1 MNSLDKKIEDL
12 KIILRKL
19 NKVVVAFSGGK
30 DSFFLMKIALET
42 LGKENVKIIF
52 INSDFISENDKKR
65 IDYFEEK
72 YDLDII
78 VLDIKVLDN
87 QKIIKNP
94 KDRCYFCKSFI
105 FDNIID
111 KGKEFGIDKVLDG
124 TTLSDMDEFR
134 PGLKALE
141 ELQILSPL
149 KDAGISSAEIV
160 NYLKNGDID
169 SYYLTSSACLAT
181 RFPYDFELSEKEIR
195 KFDRIEGFMVDNGVY
210 PIRVRY
216 IEEGIRI
223 EAEENNINKIF
234 EIKNRLIALCKKE
247 GIRFI
252 TLDLEGLRSG
262 VWDKDE

>member
-42 LGKENVKIIF
+42 LGKKNVKIVF

-65 IDYFEEK
+65 IDYFGEK

-78 VLDIKVLDN
+78 ILNIKVLDN

-111 KGKEFGIDKVLDG
+111 KAKDMGINAVLDG

-141 ELQILSPL
+141 ELKILSPL

-160 NYLKNGDID
+160 NFLKNGDID

-181 RFPYDFELSEKEIR
+181 RFPYDFELTEKEIR
-195 KFDRIEGFMVDNGVY
+195 KFDRIESFMVDSGIY

-223 EAEENNINKIF
+223 EAEEKNINKIF
-234 EIKNRLIALCKKE
+234 EIKKRLIALCKKE
-247 GIRFI
+247 GIKFI

-262 VWDKDE
+262 VWDKNE